1 MCVKEGERR
10 VKGVRGCLR
19 SGSGG
24 GGENEGVE
32 FIKNVE
38 VNYVFIGY
46 LGII

>member
-10 VKGVRGCLR
+10 AKGVRGCLR

-32 FIKNVE
+32 PIKNVE
-38 VNYVFIGY
+38 ANHVLIGY
-46 LGII
+46 LGIT